1 MSATCSTVLMQFT
14 SIIRSVYFELFLL
27 HQDSISPF
35 GTDRQCL
42 HARRKRGHRHRK
54 LAQRVSEAE
63 VFLPEALILSR
74 KRKDVSDLSL
84 FSSKNNKTYAE
95 LVYGVHIRRRPLYY
109 IFNVI
114 IPCAMLSCLTCMS
127 FW

>member
-1 MSATCSTVLMQFT
+1 MLNKALFGGMF
-14 SIIRSVYFELFLL
+14 IRT
-27 HQDSISPF
+27 DSIRILPVIESNYV
-35 GTDRQCL
+35 
-42 HARRKRGHRHRK
+42 RKEIDQQIIEI
-54 LAQRVSEAE
+54 LFCFVS
-63 VFLPEALILSR
+63 R
-74 KRKDVSDLSL
+74 T
-84 FSSKNNKTYAE
+84 KNNKTFAE

>member
-1 MSATCSTVLMQFT
+1 MK
-14 SIIRSVYFELFLL
+14 FLL
-27 HQDSISPF
+27 NY
-35 GTDRQCL
+35 
-42 HARRKRGHRHRK
+42 
-54 LAQRVSEAE
+54 
-63 VFLPEALILSR
+63 
-74 KRKDVSDLSL
+74 SD
-84 FSSKNNKTYAE
+84 FFFREKNNKTYAE